1 MNEQD
6 RLLIEQLISVLYEQS
21 QAIQALAS
29 SNMALVRAIAESDG
43 DTDGEPMTYMDGTP
57 RQ

>member
-1 MNEQD
+1 MTEQD
-6 RLLIEQLISVLYEQS
+6 RLLLEQLISVLYEQS

-29 SNMALVRAIAESDG
+29 SNMALVRAMAESDD
-43 DTDGEPMTYMDGTP
+43 DTDDDPLTYMDGTP